1 MSGIL
6 PYFQQLRPG
15 LSGASLA
22 QQIAADM
29 GVHYSTV
36 YKWMKSG
43 MASAEAQH
51 LLRLAQ
57 LLQKGGHQVHLGD
70 LQRMCALAS
79 DLTDSDFTEAP

>member
-6 PYFQQLRPG
+6 PYLQQLRPG
-15 LSGASLA
+15 LHGSALA
-22 QQIAADM
+22 QQIASDL

-36 YKWMKSG
+36 YKWLKFG

-51 LLRLAQ
+51 LLRLAW
-57 LLQKGGHQVHLGD
+57 LLQRDGHEVHLGD

-79 DLTDSDFTEAP
+79 NLTDSDTIEGP